1 MVHRKIKLPRIVL
14 KRTASGVLFCD
25 VPQIAPYH
33 AKLIYEFDIIHHQTT
48 LRRACEVVTKVRAGE
63 HHNDMG
69 GDA

>member
-1 MVHRKIKLPRIVL
+1 MVHRKRKLPRIVL

-25 VPQIAPYH
+25 VPQIAAYH
-33 AKLIYEFDIIHHQTT
+33 AKLIDKGYIIHNQTA
-48 LRRACEVVTKVRAGE
+48 LRRAGEVVTKVRAGE